1 MRVLV
6 ASGFH
11 HSDDPGA
18 RDLGHALEL
27 ALGDAGHEVEAIR
40 IPFDRDPD
48 ALWPQLLAF
57 RLTDVSDVGDLLVAT
72 AAPCHL
78 LRHPCKVLWL
88 AEHYPWIEDLC
99 AAFQSLRTS
108 DRQACAEA
116 VAAFAISQSLCD
128 RVASSSGWP
137 VEPLAPPSDASWDTV
152 IETLTARVSQT
163 TIR

>member
-1 MRVLV
+1 MRVLA
-6 ASGFH
+6 ASAFH
-11 HSDDPGA
+11 HSDDPES

-27 ALGDAGHEVEAIR
+27 AFGDAGHEVEAIR
-40 IPFDRDPD
+40 IPFDRDRD

-88 AEHYPWIEDLC
+88 AEHYPWIEDEGVE
-99 AAFQSLRTS
+99 FQSLRTS

-116 VAAFAISQSLCD
+116 AGAFAISQSLCD
-128 RVASSSGWP
+128 RVARSSGWP
-137 VEPLAPPSDASWDTV
+137 VEPLAPPPDASWDTV
-152 IETLTARVSQT
+152 IETFTARVSHA
-163 TIR
+163 TI